1 MTLKKSREGL
11 ADLQMR
17 RNLGIAR
24 LCSNSQKSTMPPAFT
39 PAPAG
44 AHDDL
49 AAIRSLFK
57 AYAGSLP
64 VDLSYQGFADE
75 LAGLPGKYVPP
86 HGELLLARDASG
98 TAIGCAALRP
108 LEPPLVC
115 EMKRLFVSPQGRGT
129 GCGRAL
135 AEEVLATARLLGYR
149 EIRLDTLPTM
159 AGAQNLYANLG
170 FTPVAPYYET
180 PVAGTVFLGKM
191 L

>member
-17 RNLGIAR
+17 RNLGIAS
-24 LCSNSQKSTMPPAFT
+24 LSSTPQKRTMPPALT
-39 PAPAG
+39 ITAARG
-44 AHDDL
+44 QRNL
-49 AAIRSLFK
+49 AAIRSMFQ

-75 LAGLPGKYVPP
+75 LAGLPGKYAPP

-98 TAIGCAALRP
+98 AAIGCAALRP

-115 EMKRLFVSPQGRGT
+115 EMKRLFVKPEGRGT

-135 AEEVLATARLLGYR
+135 AEEILSTARQLGYR
-149 EIRLDTLPTM
+149 EIRLDTLPSM
-159 AGAQNLYANLG
+159 ASAQNLYARLG